1 VPLAAYASLNGEQ
14 LSIHALVATPD
25 GKTIYRAELQGASDQ
40 PEQLG
45 FSVAQDLI
53 AQGEGEILAR
63 LAESS

>member
-1 VPLAAYASLNGEQ
+1 VPLAAYARLHGEQ
-14 LSIHALVATPD
+14 LRIQALVATPD

-40 PEQLG
+40 AELLG

-53 AQGEGEILAR
+53 AQGAGEILAR